1 MSIKIKHNN
10 YMNSLFADE
19 EYKKCFAIEYAES
32 CKKAKVLD
40 ENNAGQGYN
49 TCDNEKWNSQTRHNA
64 SNICKEKIN
73 KMSIFQYPRFK

>member
-1 MSIKIKHNN
+1 
-10 YMNSLFADE
+10 MNSLFAE

-40 ENNAGQGYN
+40 AGQGYN
-49 TCDNEKWNSQTRHNA
+49 TCDDEKWNSQTKHNVD
-64 SNICKEKIN
+64 NICKEKIN